1 MAHALRHRR
10 ALIRRHAIGAARAIH
25 TADLVDALGD
35 LLGDPV
41 AAVRLDAATAL
52 ADVGNRA
59 VGSRVLE
66 AFERDLDDAQGPDGG
81 PLTRPCAM
89 AVGRFGSSDDVHH
102 LLGFLGRAPLR
113 AITDA
118 MREAVRRAALP
129 ETLRVQIV
137 TAIGRLA
144 THDARV
150 FLETVVADAGT
161 QDNAVV
167 RAARDGAA
175 RIGE

>member
-1 MAHALRHRR
+1 
-10 ALIRRHAIGAARAIH
+10 
-25 TADLVDALGD
+25 
-35 LLGDPV
+35 
-41 AAVRLDAATAL
+41 
-52 ADVGNRA
+52 
-59 VGSRVLE
+59 
-66 AFERDLDDAQGPDGG
+66 
-81 PLTRPCAM
+81 M